1 MSELRQRMI
10 EEMQL
15 GRYAVATQEA
25 YVHWVAELAKYYH
38 KSPDQI
44 EQEEV
49 RRWFIHLTN
58 ERKLSRSSVT
68 TALSALKFFYERVLH
83 RAWSEFNLARPRSEK
98 KLPVVL
104 SVAEV
109 HRLLQ
114 TVEAPRYQVC
124 LSVLYSCGAQ
134 RAPRLQEGT
143 HLRVSQIDSNRMVL
157 HIQGGKGGD
166 PLGEDRYVPLP
177 QTTLELLRKHWA
189 THQHPVWIFP
199 ATIPQGWTP
208 SQSQPMDGSGVQKA
222 FKAALHSSG
231 IQKAATPHTL
241 RHSYATH
248 LLEAGV
254 NLRLM
259 QSYLGHES
267 LSTTAIYTHLTR
279 HAESVAS
286 ETIDR
291 LMTPL
296 MSLTEQEQRE
306 AVVSSELW

>member
-1 MSELRQRMI
+1 MSELRQRMM

-15 GRYAVATQEA
+15 RRYAVATQEA

-49 RRWFIHLTN
+49 RRWFIYLTN

-83 RAWSEFNLARPRSEK
+83 RAWSEFNLARPRAEK

-104 SVAEV
+104 SIEEV
-109 HRLLQ
+109 HRLLYA
-114 TVEAPRYQVC
+114 VEAPRYRVC
-124 LSVLYSCGAQ
+124 LSVLYSCGL
-134 RAPRLQEGT
+134 RLQEGI
-143 HLRVSQIDSNRMVL
+143 HLRVNQVDSQRMVL
-157 HIQGGKGGD
+157 HIQGGKGNK
-166 PLGEDRYVPLP
+166 DRYVPLP
-177 QTTLELLRKHWA
+177 QTTLELLRSYWG
-189 THQHPVWIFP
+189 THRHPMWIFP
-199 ATIPQGWTP
+199 ATIPQGWKP
-208 SQSQPMDGSGVQKA
+208 PQSQPMDGSGVQKA

-254 NLRLM
+254 NLRLI

-296 MSLTEQEQRE
+296 MSMAERE
-306 AVVSSELW
+306 LRNAVVSSESR

>member
-1 MSELRQRMI
+1 MSELRQRMV

-15 GRYAVATQEA
+15 QRYAVATQEA

-38 KSPDQI
+38 RSPDQL

-49 RRWFIHLTN
+49 RKWFIHLTN

-68 TALSALKFFYERVLH
+68 AALSALKFFYERVLH
-83 RAWSEFNLARPRSEK
+83 RPWSEFNLARPRAEK
-98 KLPVVL
+98 KLPVVF
-104 SVAEV
+104 SVTEV
-109 HRLLQ
+109 HHLLQ
-114 TVEAPRYQVC
+114 AVEAPRYQVC
-124 LSVLYSCGAQ
+124 LSVLYSCGL
-134 RAPRLQEGT
+134 RLQEGT
-143 HLRVSQIDSNRMVL
+143 HLRVFQIDSQRMVL
-157 HIQGGKGGD
+157 HIQGGK
-166 PLGEDRYVPLP
+166 ENKDRYVPLP
-177 QTTLELLRKHWA
+177 QATLELLRSYWA
-189 THQHPVWIFP
+189 IHHHPVWIFP

-208 SQSQPMDGSGVQKA
+208 PQSQPMDGSGVQKA

-254 NLRLM
+254 NLRLI
-259 QSYLGHES
+259 QTYLGHES

-279 HAESVAS
+279 HAETVAS

-291 LMTPL
+291 LMASL
-296 MSLTEQEQRE
+296 MGVAEPEQSDS
-306 AVVSSELW
+306 AVSSEPW

>member
-1 MSELRQRMI
+1 MTQLRQRMI
-10 EEMQL
+10 EEMQVR
-15 GRYAVATQEA
+15 RYATKTQEA
-25 YVHWVAELAKYYH
+25 YVHWVSALAKYYH

-49 RRWFIHLTN
+49 RRWFVYLTN

-68 TALSALKFFYERVLH
+68 TALSALKFFYESVLH
-83 RAWSEFNLARPRSEK
+83 REWSEFNLVRPRPEK

-104 SVAEV
+104 SVTEV
-109 HRLLQ
+109 QRLLGC
-114 TVEAPRYQVC
+114 VEMPRYRVC
-124 LSVLYSCGAQ
+124 LSVLYSCGL
-134 RAPRLQEGT
+134 RLQEGT
-143 HLRVSQIDSNRMVL
+143 HLRVSQIDSQRMVL
-157 HIQGGKGGD
+157 HIQGGKGNK
-166 PLGEDRYVPLP
+166 DRYVPLP
-177 QTTLELLRKHWA
+177 QATLELLRSYWSMH
-189 THQHPVWIFP
+189 HHPVWLFP

-208 SQSQPMDGSGVQKA
+208 PQSQPMDGSGVQKA
-222 FKAALHSSG
+222 FKAALCDSG

-254 NLRLM
+254 NLRLI

-279 HAESVAS
+279 TAERVAS

-291 LMTPL
+291 LMAR
-296 MSLTEQEQRE
+296 LTSITELEQTD
-306 AVVSSELW
+306 AVVSGEPW

>member
-15 GRYAVATQEA
+15 RRYAVATQEA

-49 RRWFIHLTN
+49 RRWFIYLTN

-68 TALSALKFFYERVLH
+68 AALSALKFFYERVLH
-83 RAWSEFNLARPRSEK
+83 RAWGEFNLVRPRPEK

-104 SVAEV
+104 SVTEV
-109 HRLLQ
+109 QRLLGC
-114 TVEAPRYQVC
+114 VEMPRYRVC
-124 LSVLYSCGAQ
+124 LSVLYSCGL
-134 RAPRLQEGT
+134 RLQEGT
-143 HLRVSQIDSNRMVL
+143 HLRVSQIDSQRMVL
-157 HIQGGKGGD
+157 HIQGGKGNK
-166 PLGEDRYVPLP
+166 DRYVPLP
-177 QTTLELLRKHWA
+177 QATLELMRGYWA
-189 THQHPVWIFP
+189 THHHPMWLFP

-208 SQSQPMDGSGVQKA
+208 PQSQPMDGSGVQKA

-254 NLRLM
+254 NLRLI
-259 QSYLGHES
+259 QTYLGHES

-296 MSLTEQEQRE
+296 MSIAEPEQR
-306 AVVSSELW
+306 ASAVSSKLW